1 MRQPTMPVLTEKW
14 ALSAIV
20 KWNGTGGSLPMI
32 LAEKTKWAPARDCS
46 RETSRHLQATA
57 AEASRNSERNRRA
70 SRRSGKELIT
80 DHLSEQLLRRL
91 SPLARLHL
99 IELSPDPAL
108 RNCQH
113 DERDRIPSG

>member
-14 ALSAIV
+14 ALSPIV

-70 SRRSGKELIT
+70 SRSSG
-80 DHLSEQLLRRL
+80 Q
-91 SPLARLHL
+91 LARLHL

-113 DERDRIPSG
+113 DERDRIPPGP